1 MPQSAMAQA
10 PAARLT
16 TVMTLTVALSAA
28 AVLAEVL
35 LFAVS
40 PARPAALLIAW
51 NTTVAVVWIVAGVV
65 AWARHPG
72 LRTGPLMVA
81 VGLLWLPL
89 VLYSWRGALAVTFA
103 STLDYL
109 GVAVTLHLFLAFPSG
124 RLRTRLERALVA
136 TAYADAIVIGGLLP
150 QLFLGAGDD
159 WCRDCGRNL
168 LLIHS
173 DATIADGMR
182 DVAAGIGVGLS
193 VWVAVLLVRRW
204 QRASAAGRAVLGPVL
219 VTGAVVMVANLG
231 VIVTEWFGLGSG
243 QVAAIAASIAWAL
256 VPLGFLFGLL
266 RARLRRASV
275 TALMVELGELPPPQ
289 DVRDALARAV
299 GDPSLELMFWI
310 AADGGYVDV
319 DGRPTALPAAEPE
332 RAVTVLEHHDE
343 RFAALV
349 HDPFILE
356 DRELLEAVGAAARLA
371 IENARLQAELR
382 AQLDEVRA
390 SRARIVEAGDR
401 ERRRIERDLHD
412 GAQQR
417 LLAIRLA
424 LRMAQG
430 RLNGEAHEVQSLLA
444 EADDEMRAALDELRS
459 LARGIHPAV
468 LTDMGL
474 AAAVAGLARR
484 APVPV
489 ELRGV
494 PEQRLPAGVEAAAY
508 FVTSEALANVA
519 KYANASEVTIAMA
532 LRDGCL
538 HIDID
543 DDGVGGADSKGGS
556 GLSGLQDRVQA
567 LDGRLRIDSPVGAG
581 TRLHAE
587 LPVAS
592 LNPRL
597 LSA

>member
-1 MPQSAMAQA
+1 
-10 PAARLT
+10 
-16 TVMTLTVALSAA
+16 MTLTVAVSAA
-28 AVLAEVL
+28 AVLGDVL

-40 PARPAALLIAW
+40 PAPPSALLIAW
-51 NTTVAVVWIVAGVV
+51 NTTVAVVWIAAGVV
-65 AWARHPG
+65 AWARHPA
-72 LRTGPLMVA
+72 LRTGRLMVA

-109 GVAVTLHLFLAFPSG
+109 GVAVTLHLFVAFPSG

-136 TAYADAIVIGGLLP
+136 TAYADAVVIGGLLP

-159 WCRDCGRNL
+159 WCQGCGRNL
-168 LLIHS
+168 LLIHN
-173 DATIADGMR
+173 DATIAHGMR

-204 QRASAAGRAVLGPVL
+204 HRASAAGRAVLGPVL

-231 VIVTEWFGLGSG
+231 VIVTEWFGLGHG
-243 QVAAIAASIAWAL
+243 QIAAIAASVAWAL

-319 DGRPTALPAAEPE
+319 DGRPTAVPAAGPE

-401 ERRRIERDLHD
+401 ERQRIERDLHD

-430 RLNGEAHEVQSLLA
+430 RLTGEAHEVQSLLA

-543 DDGVGGADSKGGS
+543 DDGVGGADSTGGS

-592 LNPRL
+592 RDPRL

>member
-28 AVLAEVL
+28 AVLADVL

-40 PARPAALLIAW
+40 PARPSALLIAW